1 MITKVQES
9 NLFLDFDKLMKKIC
23 DVDSFV
29 KKELSDKSMDRNIY
43 AIYDI
48 QNDEIL
54 LRERKPYDSV
64 DMFLIGDFYKNS
76 KVTQT
81 DQLISTAIFGNGLKF
96 SHDLLIDRKRVV

>member
-1 MITKVQES
+1 
-9 NLFLDFDKLMKKIC
+9 MKKIC

-54 LRERKPYDSV
+54 LRERKPC
-64 DMFLIGDFYKNS
+64 I
-76 KVTQT
+76 
-81 DQLISTAIFGNGLKF
+81 
-96 SHDLLIDRKRVV
+96 